1 MSVYFF
7 AWVASIAY
15 GLEGILAKI
24 TSRHSV
30 KNPWLF
36 IFLWQLFVL
45 IGTAILA
52 FYFGAGIPAHWLYI
66 ILASVAYTLA
76 GVFFTLSLYKL
87 DVSVIAPLANFR
99 TPIAVLAGAIFLGE
113 ILTYN
118 QYFII
123 LLIFIC
129 GIFAS
134 LDENLNVKS
143 FFNRGTGLAVLAM
156 VFSLL
161 LSLFI
166 KKAVADTNFWDTSL
180 WVALLGQIWLC
191 TTIPFF
197 KNEFKKLTGKQYGI
211 IITTAF
217 VGMFGTLSAN
227 AAFAINVSIA
237 TTIISLP
244 VSMLIVFLS
253 SFFFPELLEKHAL
266 KVYIVRFT
274 AAAIMILAAL
284 KL

>member
-66 ILASVAYTLA
+66 IFASVAYALT

-99 TPIAVLAGAIFLGE
+99 TPIAVPPRARFFFGKL
-113 ILTYN
+113 
-118 QYFII
+118 
-123 LLIFIC
+123 
-129 GIFAS
+129 
-134 LDENLNVKS
+134 S
-143 FFNRGTGLAVLAM
+143 FFQN
-156 VFSLL
+156 FLL
-161 LSLFI
+161 
-166 KKAVADTNFWDTSL
+166 
-180 WVALLGQIWLC
+180 
-191 TTIPFF
+191 
-197 KNEFKKLTGKQYGI
+197 
-211 IITTAF
+211 
-217 VGMFGTLSAN
+217 
-227 AAFAINVSIA
+227 
-237 TTIISLP
+237 
-244 VSMLIVFLS
+244 
-253 SFFFPELLEKHAL
+253 
-266 KVYIVRFT
+266 
-274 AAAIMILAAL
+274 
-284 KL
+284 

>member
-7 AWVASIAY
+7 AWVASVAY

-36 IFLWQLFVL
+36 TFLWQLFVL
-45 IGTAILA
+45 VGTAVLA
-52 FYFGAGIPAHWLYI
+52 FYYGAGIPAHWFYI
-66 ILASVAYTLA
+66 ILASLAYTLT
-76 GVFFTLSLYKL
+76 GVFFTLSLYRL
-87 DVSVIAPLANFR
+87 DVSVIAPLTNFR

-118 QYFII
+118 QYLMI
-123 LLIFIC
+123 LLIFTC

-134 LDENLNVKS
+134 LDENFNIKS

-166 KKAVADTNFWDTSL
+166 KKAVVDTNFWNTSL
-180 WVALLGQIWLC
+180 WTALLGQIWLC
-191 TTIPFF
+191 ATIPLF
-197 KNEFKKLTGKQYGI
+197 KSEFRKLNGKQYGI
-211 IITTAF
+211 IGATALIGT
-217 VGMFGTLSAN
+217 VGTLCAN

-244 VSMLIVFLS
+244 VSMFIVFLS
-253 SFFFPELLEKHAL
+253 SFFFPELIEKHAL
-266 KVYIVRFT
+266 KVYIVRFI
-274 AAAIMILAAL
+274 AAAVMIFAAL